1 MNPEEQRAANALA
14 IFQNKLPI
22 ALRAKDAGKVEQT
35 KEEKKT
41 ESKNENKEISSNQ
54 EPSSVNIKKDET
66 SYDLGTSEMEQS
78 DDDHK
83 KMEQLRKERVEKDLD
98 QVIYISISETP
109 TNILFYSPS
118 TKYLTIKNGIL
129 FISYKFKYR

>member
-1 MNPEEQRAANALA
+1 
-14 IFQNKLPI
+14 
-22 ALRAKDAGKVEQT
+22 
-35 KEEKKT
+35 
-41 ESKNENKEISSNQ
+41 
-54 EPSSVNIKKDET
+54 
-66 SYDLGTSEMEQS
+66 MEQS

-129 FISYKFKYR
+129 FILYKFKYR

>member
-1 MNPEEQRAANALA
+1 M
-14 IFQNKLPI
+14 
-22 ALRAKDAGKVEQT
+22 RAKDTVKVEQN

-41 ESKNENKEISSNQ
+41 ESKDENKEISSNQ

-78 DDDHK
+78 DDDNK
-83 KMEQLRKERVEKDLD
+83 KMEQFRKVKVVKDLD

-118 TKYLTIKNGIL
+118 TKYLTIKNGNYY
-129 FISYKFKYR
+129 ISYIKTYR

>member
-1 MNPEEQRAANALA
+1 M
-14 IFQNKLPI
+14 
-22 ALRAKDAGKVEQT
+22 KDVGKSEQT
-35 KEEKKT
+35 KDDKKT
-41 ESKNENKEISSNQ
+41 ESKDENKEQSTNQ
-54 EPSSVNIKKDET
+54 EQSTNLKKEEV

>member
-41 ESKNENKEISSNQ
+41 ESKDENKEISSNQ
-54 EPSSVNIKKDET
+54 EPSDRKSV
-66 SYDLGTSEMEQS
+66 
-78 DDDHK
+78 
-83 KMEQLRKERVEKDLD
+83 V
-98 QVIYISISETP
+98 
-109 TNILFYSPS
+109 
-118 TKYLTIKNGIL
+118 
-129 FISYKFKYR
+129 